1 VLVAAALAGALLGV
15 GTRLLS
21 GDATPP
27 AADPREKPVDQNRL
41 ARVSYDG
48 DARSDVAI
56 QTLGVPGRLLVFTSG
71 ESGSFADAVEWSRV
85 PGTINGVRPSRLNG
99 DVDGDGSTDAITI
112 AFDGSRAEVSVLPSS
127 GDAFGSP
134 RVWGAIEGIGGP
146 EDIFASGDV
155 TGDGLSDLLVAHD
168 DPASGGVDVEVL
180 RSLGTSFAGART
192 WADNLPWN
200 LRFVRLMPADL
211 DDDGRTDLLD
221 VGRAPGGGVEL
232 RVLRSQGDHF
242 VAPAVW
248 RTLPSVRWK
257 DVKLLPGDFDG
268 DGHSDMALA
277 LDNGA
282 GALEM
287 RVFRPDGLRF
297 SPGETWSRPDWD
309 VNHSWLTSGDYDG
322 DGRTD
327 VARIADAE
335 PGTQLTGIVL
345 SVALSDGSSF
355 RRDRVWGSEPTV
367 RRDEMLT
374 LGRTG

>member
-1 VLVAAALAGALLGV
+1 M
-15 GTRLLS
+15 
-21 GDATPP
+21 
-27 AADPREKPVDQNRL
+27 
-41 ARVSYDG
+41 SYDG

-99 DVDGDGSTDAITI
+99 DVDGDGRTDAITI

-248 RTLPSVRWK
+248 RTVPSVRWK

-277 LDNGA
+277 LDTGA
-282 GALEM
+282 GALEV
-287 RVFRPDGLRF
+287 RVFRPEGLAF
-297 SPGETWSRPDWD
+297 LPGETWFTRPGWG
-309 VNHSWLTSGDYDG
+309 VHQSWLTSGDYDG

-335 PGTQLTGIVL
+335 PGTQLAGIVL

-355 RRDRVWGSEPTV
+355 RGDQVWGNEPTV
-367 RRDEMLT
+367 RRSEMFT
-374 LGRTG
+374 LGRVG